1 MIESGSHRPGV
12 FARDFGLPDHT
23 ALRYEQP
30 APALRELLPSYA
42 VLDSEEG
49 FAHTDESWMLPSW
62 AMIWII
68 LAEAPISVSV
78 GNRHYSKLSTAILYG
93 VTSRAMPVISNGGVT
108 IAIDISPLG
117 WARFFRESAET
128 LRDRIT
134 PLEEVLPAELVEE
147 LVHRLYYSDRALEVK
162 GILDDIFTR
171 ALPPEHRDE
180 PLIADIMKIVTAKGT
195 TDLRAAATQIG
206 IQPLKLRR
214 LSQRYFGFPPKI
226 LLMRARFLRVFLEM
240 MISPDHAHEAVLTS
254 VYFDR
259 SHFLRDAKRFLG
271 MTPRQFMD
279 MNVEY
284 LTAALRARRLVLGVP
299 TPSLDVPP
307 LAADILETR

>member
-1 MIESGSHRPGV
+1 M
-12 FARDFGLPDHT
+12 
-23 ALRYEQP
+23 
-30 APALRELLPSYA
+30 PSYA

-49 FAHTDESWMLPSW
+49 FPHSDESWMLPSW

-78 GNRHYSKLSTAILYG
+78 GNRRYPKLSTAILYG

-128 LRDRIT
+128 LRDRVT

-147 LVHRLYYSDRALEVK
+147 LVNRLYYSDRSLEVK
-162 GILDDIFTR
+162 GILDDIFTS

-180 PLIADIMKIVTAKGT
+180 PMIADVMKIVMASTT
-195 TDLRAAATQIG
+195 TDLAASAAKIG

-226 LLMRARFLRVFLEM
+226 LLMRARFIRVFLEM
-240 MISPDHAHEAVLTS
+240 MISPDDAHEALLSS

-279 MNVEY
+279 MNIEY
-284 LTAALRARRLVLGVP
+284 LTAALRARRLVLGVS
-299 TPSLDVPP
+299 TPSLDMPP
-307 LAADILETR
+307 PAEEASETC